1 MSDNR
6 IERKEGRSKRLVL
19 HMHIPANMAEADITL
34 RFDLLMDQLDNESQG
49 VVNVGWRRYGEMK
62 RDIVGCAQVP
72 LKVRKE
78 ACFGEL
84 LGKSHKHL
92 RVTQW
97 FENPLMVVQA

>member
-19 HMHIPANMAEADITL
+19 HMQIPANMAQADIDL
-34 RFDLLMDQLDNESQG
+34 RFEILMDQLDNESKG

-62 RDIVGCAQVP
+62 RDMAGCFEIP
-72 LKVRKE
+72 RKVRKE
-78 ACFGEL
+78 VCHGDY
-84 LGKSHKHL
+84 LGKPHKHL

-97 FENPLMVVQA
+97 FENPLMVVRA